1 MIPWDNEMKRL
12 FRSLFWILLLLACAG
27 AVYYLTRP
35 EPVAVAVKPV
45 TRGVIEST
53 VVNTK
58 AGTVK
63 ACRRALLSPAIGG
76 QIALLSVKEG
86 MLVKEGELLLSLW
99 NNDLKAEMLLRE
111 SEVVASREKAD
122 AACLN
127 ADIAERK
134 AERVSKLQQQ
144 QAISEE
150 EVDQAQTT
158 AKASRADCQSSR
170 AAVQVSIAALQTV
183 KEQLERTVVKA
194 PFAGIIAEVN
204 GEIGEYVTPSPL
216 GIATLPVI
224 DLVDT
229 SCFYITAPIDEVDA
243 PKVKVGMPAR
253 ITLDAFGK
261 RIFQGKVI
269 RIADYVL
276 EREKQ
281 ARTVDIDVDYADQ
294 KDMEGLMPGYSAD
307 AEVIIDVRDDVLR
320 IPSEAIYND
329 NKVLAFLSGTGML
342 QERTI
347 DIGLENWDFTEV
359 VSGLEK
365 GELVVVS
372 IGREG
377 VEDGVAAVIE
387 ENGKQYD

>member
-1 MIPWDNEMKRL
+1 MKRL
-12 FRSLFWILLLLACAG
+12 SRYFLWILVLLGCAG

-35 EPVAVAVKPV
+35 DPVAVAVKPV

-76 QIALLSVKEG
+76 QIAFLAVHEG
-86 MLVKEGELLLSLW
+86 MQVKEGELLLSLW
-99 NNDLKAEMLLRE
+99 NEDLKAEVQLRE
-111 SEVVASREKAD
+111 SEIVASTERAE

-127 ADIAERK
+127 AAIAERQ
-134 AERVSKLQQQ
+134 AVRVLKLQKQK
-144 QAISEE
+144 AISEE

-158 AKASRADCQSSR
+158 AKARQADCQSSK
-170 AAVQVSIAALQTV
+170 ADVQVSIASVLTI
-183 KEQLERTVVKA
+183 KTQLERTVVKA

-204 GEIGEYVTPSPL
+204 GEKGEYVTPSPL

-243 PKVKVGMPAR
+243 PKVKVNMPAR
-253 ITLDAFGK
+253 IILDAFGK
-261 RIFQGKVI
+261 RTFPGKV
-269 RIADYVL
+269 RRVADYVL
-276 EREKQ
+276 DREKQ
-281 ARTVDIDVDYADQ
+281 ARTVDIDVDYVDV
-294 KDMEGLMPGYSAD
+294 KDMAGLMPGYSAD
-307 AEVIIDVRDDVLR
+307 AEVIIDVREDVLR
-320 IPSEAIYND
+320 IPSEAIFED
-329 NKVLAFLSGTGML
+329 RRVLVFLPGNGML

-347 DIGLENWDFTEV
+347 EVGLENWDFTEV

-365 GELVVVS
+365 DDLVVVS

-377 VEDGVAAVIE
+377 VEDGVVAVIE
-387 ENGKQYD
+387 ESGK

>member
-1 MIPWDNEMKRL
+1 MKRL
-12 FRSLFWILLLLACAG
+12 SRYFLWILVLLGCAG
-27 AVYYLTRP
+27 VVYYLTRP
-35 EPVAVAVKPV
+35 DPVAVAVKPV

-76 QIALLSVKEG
+76 QIAFLAVHEG
-86 MLVKEGELLLSLW
+86 MQVKEGELLLSLW
-99 NNDLKAEMLLRE
+99 NEDLKAEVQLRE
-111 SEVVASREKAD
+111 SEIVASTERAE

-127 ADIAERK
+127 AAIAERQ
-134 AERVSKLQQQ
+134 AVRVLKLQKQK
-144 QAISEE
+144 AISEE

-158 AKASRADCQSSR
+158 AKARQADCQSSK
-170 AAVQVSIAALQTV
+170 ADVQVSIASVLTI
-183 KEQLERTVVKA
+183 KTQLERTVVKA

-204 GEIGEYVTPSPL
+204 GEKGEYVTPSPL

-243 PKVKVGMPAR
+243 PKVKVNMPAR
-253 ITLDAFGK
+253 IILDAFGK
-261 RIFQGKVI
+261 RTFPGKV
-269 RIADYVL
+269 RRVADYVL
-276 EREKQ
+276 DREKQ
-281 ARTVDIDVDYADQ
+281 ARTVDIDVDYVDV
-294 KDMEGLMPGYSAD
+294 KDMAGLMPGYSAD
-307 AEVIIDVRDDVLR
+307 AEVIIDVREDVLR
-320 IPSEAIYND
+320 IPSEAIFED
-329 NKVLAFLSGTGML
+329 RRVLVFLPENGML

-347 DIGLENWDFTEV
+347 EVGLENWDFTEV

-365 GELVVVS
+365 DDLVVVS

-377 VEDGVAAVIE
+377 VEDGVVAVIE
-387 ENGKQYD
+387 ESGK

>member
-1 MIPWDNEMKRL
+1 MKRL
-12 FRSLFWILLLLACAG
+12 SRYFLWILVLLGCAG
-27 AVYYLTRP
+27 VVYYLTRP
-35 EPVAVAVKPV
+35 DPVAVAVKPV

-76 QIALLSVKEG
+76 QIAFLAVHEG
-86 MLVKEGELLLSLW
+86 MQVKEGELLLSLW
-99 NNDLKAEMLLRE
+99 NEDLKAEVQLRE
-111 SEVVASREKAD
+111 SEIVASTERAE

-127 ADIAERK
+127 AAIAERQ
-134 AERVSKLQQQ
+134 AVRVLKLQKQK
-144 QAISEE
+144 AISEE

-158 AKASRADCQSSR
+158 AKARQADCQSSR
-170 AAVQVSIAALQTV
+170 ADVQVSIASVLTI
-183 KEQLERTVVKA
+183 KTQLERTVVKA

-204 GEIGEYVTPSPL
+204 GEKGEYVTPSPL

-243 PKVKVGMPAR
+243 PKVKVNMPAR
-253 ITLDAFGK
+253 IILDAFGK
-261 RIFQGKVI
+261 RTFPGKV
-269 RIADYVL
+269 RRVADYVL
-276 EREKQ
+276 DREKQ
-281 ARTVDIDVDYADQ
+281 ARTVDIDVDYVDV
-294 KDMEGLMPGYSAD
+294 KDMAGLMPGYSAD
-307 AEVIIDVRDDVLR
+307 AEVIIDVREDVLR
-320 IPSEAIYND
+320 IPSEAIFED
-329 NKVLAFLSGTGML
+329 RRVLVFLPGNGML

-347 DIGLENWDFTEV
+347 EVGLENWDFTEV

-365 GELVVVS
+365 DDLVVVS

-377 VEDGVAAVIE
+377 VEDGVVAVIE
-387 ENGKQYD
+387 ESGK

>member
-1 MIPWDNEMKRL
+1 MKRL
-12 FRSLFWILLLLACAG
+12 SRYFLWILVLLGCAG

-35 EPVAVAVKPV
+35 DPVTVAVKPV

-76 QIALLSVKEG
+76 QIAFLAVHEG
-86 MLVKEGELLLSLW
+86 MQVKEGELLLSLW
-99 NNDLKAEMLLRE
+99 NEDLKAEVQLRE
-111 SEVVASREKAD
+111 SEIVASTERAE

-127 ADIAERK
+127 AAIAERQ
-134 AERVSKLQQQ
+134 AVRVLKLQKQK
-144 QAISEE
+144 AISEE

-158 AKASRADCQSSR
+158 AKARQADCQSSK
-170 AAVQVSIAALQTV
+170 ADVQVSIASVLTI
-183 KEQLERTVVKA
+183 KTQLERTVVKA

-204 GEIGEYVTPSPL
+204 GEKGEYVTPSPL

-243 PKVKVGMPAR
+243 PKVKVNMPAR
-253 ITLDAFGK
+253 IILDAFGK
-261 RIFQGKVI
+261 RTFPGKV
-269 RIADYVL
+269 RRVADYVL
-276 EREKQ
+276 DREKQ
-281 ARTVDIDVDYADQ
+281 ARTVDIDVDYVDV
-294 KDMEGLMPGYSAD
+294 KDMAGLMPGYSAD
-307 AEVIIDVRDDVLR
+307 AEVIIDVREDVLR
-320 IPSEAIYND
+320 IPSEAIFED
-329 NKVLAFLSGTGML
+329 RRVLVFLPENGML

-347 DIGLENWDFTEV
+347 EVGLENWDFTEV

-365 GELVVVS
+365 DDLVVVS

-377 VEDGVAAVIE
+377 VEDGVVAVIE
-387 ENGKQYD
+387 ESGK

>member
-1 MIPWDNEMKRL
+1 MKRL
-12 FRSLFWILLLLACAG
+12 SRYFLWILVLLGCAG

-35 EPVAVAVKPV
+35 DPVTVAVKPV

-76 QIALLSVKEG
+76 QIAFLAVHEG
-86 MLVKEGELLLSLW
+86 MQVKEGELLLSLW
-99 NNDLKAEMLLRE
+99 NEDLKAEVQLRE
-111 SEVVASREKAD
+111 SEIVASTERAE

-127 ADIAERK
+127 AAIAERQ
-134 AERVSKLQQQ
+134 AVRVLKLQKQK
-144 QAISEE
+144 AISEE

-158 AKASRADCQSSR
+158 AKARQADCQSSR
-170 AAVQVSIAALQTV
+170 ADVQVSIASVLTI
-183 KEQLERTVVKA
+183 KTQLERTVVKA

-204 GEIGEYVTPSPL
+204 GEKGEYVTPSPL

-243 PKVKVGMPAR
+243 PKVKVNMPAR
-253 ITLDAFGK
+253 IILDAFGK
-261 RIFQGKVI
+261 RTFPGKV
-269 RIADYVL
+269 RRVADYVL
-276 EREKQ
+276 DREKQ
-281 ARTVDIDVDYADQ
+281 ARTVDIDVDYVDV
-294 KDMEGLMPGYSAD
+294 KDMAGLMPGYSAD
-307 AEVIIDVRDDVLR
+307 AEVIIDVREDVLR
-320 IPSEAIYND
+320 IPSEAIFED
-329 NKVLAFLSGTGML
+329 RRVLVFLPENGML

-347 DIGLENWDFTEV
+347 EVGLENWDFTEV

-365 GELVVVS
+365 DDLVVVS

-377 VEDGVAAVIE
+377 VEDGVVAVIE
-387 ENGKQYD
+387 ESGK

>member
-1 MIPWDNEMKRL
+1 MKRL
-12 FRSLFWILLLLACAG
+12 SRYFLWILVLLGCAG

-35 EPVAVAVKPV
+35 DPVTVAVKPV

-76 QIALLSVKEG
+76 QIAFLAVHEG
-86 MLVKEGELLLSLW
+86 MQVKEGELLLSLW
-99 NNDLKAEMLLRE
+99 NEDLKAEVQLRE
-111 SEVVASREKAD
+111 SEIVASTERAE

-127 ADIAERK
+127 AAIAERQ
-134 AERVSKLQQQ
+134 AVRVLKLQKQK
-144 QAISEE
+144 AISEE

-158 AKASRADCQSSR
+158 AKARQADCQSSK
-170 AAVQVSIAALQTV
+170 ADVQVSIASVLTI
-183 KEQLERTVVKA
+183 KTQLERTVVKA

-204 GEIGEYVTPSPL
+204 GEKGEYVTPSPL

-243 PKVKVGMPAR
+243 PKVKVNMPAR
-253 ITLDAFGK
+253 IILDAFGK
-261 RIFQGKVI
+261 RTFPGKV
-269 RIADYVL
+269 RRVADYVL
-276 EREKQ
+276 DREKQ
-281 ARTVDIDVDYADQ
+281 ARTVDIDVDYVDV
-294 KDMEGLMPGYSAD
+294 KDMAGLMPGYSAD
-307 AEVIIDVRDDVLR
+307 AEVIIDVREDVLR
-320 IPSEAIYND
+320 IPSEAIFED
-329 NKVLAFLSGTGML
+329 RRVLVFLPGNGML

-347 DIGLENWDFTEV
+347 EVGLENWDFTEV

-365 GELVVVS
+365 DDLVVVS

-377 VEDGVAAVIE
+377 VEDGVVAVIE
-387 ENGKQYD
+387 ESGK

>member
-1 MIPWDNEMKRL
+1 MKRL
-12 FRSLFWILLLLACAG
+12 SRYFLWILVLLGCAG

-35 EPVAVAVKPV
+35 DPVTVAVKPV

-76 QIALLSVKEG
+76 QIAFLAVHEG
-86 MLVKEGELLLSLW
+86 MQVKEGELLLSLW
-99 NNDLKAEMLLRE
+99 NEDLKAEVQLRE
-111 SEVVASREKAD
+111 SEIVASTERAE

-127 ADIAERK
+127 AAIAERQ
-134 AERVSKLQQQ
+134 AVRVLKLQKQK
-144 QAISEE
+144 AISEE

-158 AKASRADCQSSR
+158 AKARQADCQSSR
-170 AAVQVSIAALQTV
+170 ADVQVSIASVLTI
-183 KEQLERTVVKA
+183 KTQLERTVVKA

-204 GEIGEYVTPSPL
+204 GEKGEYVTPSPL

-243 PKVKVGMPAR
+243 PKVKVNMPAR
-253 ITLDAFGK
+253 IILDAFGK
-261 RIFQGKVI
+261 RTFPGKV
-269 RIADYVL
+269 RRVADYVL
-276 EREKQ
+276 DREKQ
-281 ARTVDIDVDYADQ
+281 ARTVDIDVDYVDV
-294 KDMEGLMPGYSAD
+294 KDMAGLMPGYSAD
-307 AEVIIDVRDDVLR
+307 AEVIIDVREDVLR
-320 IPSEAIYND
+320 IPSEAIFED
-329 NKVLAFLSGTGML
+329 RRVLVFLPGNGML

-347 DIGLENWDFTEV
+347 EVGLENWDFTEV

-365 GELVVVS
+365 DDLVVVS

-377 VEDGVAAVIE
+377 VEDGVVAVIE
-387 ENGKQYD
+387 ESGK

>member
-1 MIPWDNEMKRL
+1 MKRL
-12 FRSLFWILLLLACAG
+12 SRYFLWILVLLGCAG
-27 AVYYLTRP
+27 VVYYLTRP
-35 EPVAVAVKPV
+35 DPVAVAVKPV

-76 QIALLSVKEG
+76 QIAFLAVHEG
-86 MLVKEGELLLSLW
+86 MQVKEGELLLSLW
-99 NNDLKAEMLLRE
+99 NEDLKAEVQLRE
-111 SEVVASREKAD
+111 SEIVASTERAE

-127 ADIAERK
+127 AAIAERQ
-134 AERVSKLQQQ
+134 AVRVLKLQKQK
-144 QAISEE
+144 AISEE

-158 AKASRADCQSSR
+158 AKARQADCQSSR
-170 AAVQVSIAALQTV
+170 ADVQVSIASVLTI
-183 KEQLERTVVKA
+183 KTQLERTVVKA

-204 GEIGEYVTPSPL
+204 GEKGEYVTPSPL

-243 PKVKVGMPAR
+243 PKVKVNMPAR
-253 ITLDAFGK
+253 IILDAFGK
-261 RIFQGKVI
+261 RTFPGKV
-269 RIADYVL
+269 RRVADYVL
-276 EREKQ
+276 DREKQ
-281 ARTVDIDVDYADQ
+281 ARTVDIDVDYVDV
-294 KDMEGLMPGYSAD
+294 KDMAGLMPGYSAD
-307 AEVIIDVRDDVLR
+307 AEVIIDVREDVLR
-320 IPSEAIYND
+320 IPSEAIFED
-329 NKVLAFLSGTGML
+329 RRVLVFLPENGML

-347 DIGLENWDFTEV
+347 EVGLENWDFTEV

-365 GELVVVS
+365 DDLVVVS

-377 VEDGVAAVIE
+377 VEDGVVAVIE
-387 ENGKQYD
+387 ESGK

>member
-1 MIPWDNEMKRL
+1 MKRVVRNIFL
-12 FRSLFWILLLLACAG
+12 WTVILLVSGG

-35 EPVAVAVKPV
+35 APVAVAVKPV
-45 TRGVIEST
+45 TRGIIEST

-76 QIALLSVKEG
+76 QIAALAVHEG

-99 NNDLKAEMLLRE
+99 NEDLRAEVWLRE
-111 SEVVASREKAD
+111 SEIAAARESAE

-127 ADIAERK
+127 AAIAERQ
-134 AERVSKLQQQ
+134 AERVSKLQKQK
-144 QAISEE
+144 AIAEE
-150 EVDQAQTT
+150 EVDQALTT
-158 AKASRADCQSSR
+158 AKARRADCESAR
-170 AAVQVSIAALQTV
+170 AAVQVSIASLQMV

-194 PFAGIIAEVN
+194 PFSGIIAEVN
-204 GEIGEYVTPSPL
+204 SEKGEYVTPSPL

-224 DLVDT
+224 DLVDA

-243 PKVKVGMPAR
+243 PKVKVNMPAR

-261 RIFQGKVI
+261 RIFPGKVR

-281 ARTVDIDVDYADQ
+281 ARTVDIDVDYTDE
-294 KDMEGLMPGYSAD
+294 KDMAGLLPGYSAD

-320 IPSEAIYND
+320 VPSEAIFD
-329 NKVLAFLSGTGML
+329 ERKVLVFVAETGML
-342 QERTI
+342 QERMI
-347 DIGLENWDFTEV
+347 DVGLENWDFTEV
-359 VSGLEK
+359 LSGLEK
-365 GELVVVS
+365 DELVVVS

-377 VEDGVAAVIE
+377 VQHGEAAVIE
-387 ENGKQYD
+387 ESGKQYD